1 MTSKLKNNKKID
13 QDYPGF
19 LLKLKTK
26 FGLFNIYHVLLLPAD
41 GVLIH
46 DFNEQFEIHLLQNRS
61 LQLPNFLLYSV
72 ILQLKN
78 KGRVAKSI
86 TG

>member
-1 MTSKLKNNKKID
+1 M
-13 QDYPGF
+13 
-19 LLKLKTK
+19 
-26 FGLFNIYHVLLLPAD
+26 V
-41 GVLIH
+41 VLIH

-72 ILQLKN
+72 ILQLKT